1 MTVRSTPA
9 TASGADPLANGKL
22 NAPAAERNVA
32 AITDL
37 LRRVAPPT
45 GEALELASGT
55 GQHVTAFAAALPG
68 LIWQPTE
75 PDALRL
81 ASIAAYRAEAGL
93 ANLRAPEALDATVP
107 GWGKDRSVDLVVL
120 VNLLHLI
127 SEAEAKTLITEAAKA
142 LRQNGVLVI
151 YGPFMR
157 AGELTSDGDR
167 AFHQSLVSHDQ
178 DTGYKDDFDTL
189 DQMVEAGLSITLVG
203 EMPANNLALVGTREF

>member
-1 MTVRSTPA
+1 MTVRSTPG
-9 TASGADPLANGKL
+9 TASGADPVAGAKL
-22 NAPAAERNVA
+22 SAPAAERNVA

-45 GEALELASGT
+45 GTALELASGT
-55 GQHVTAFAAALPG
+55 GQHVTAFAAAMPG
-68 LIWQPTE
+68 VTWQPTE

-81 ASIAAYRAEAGL
+81 ASIDAYRVESGL
-93 ANLRAPEALDATVP
+93 ANLLAPQTLDATVP
-107 GWGKDRSVDLVVL
+107 GWGQDRSVDLVVL

-127 SEAEAKTLITEAAKA
+127 SEPEAQTLITEAARA
-142 LRQNGVLVI
+142 LRANGVLVI

-167 AFHQSLVSHDQ
+167 TFHQSLIAHDP
-178 DTGYKDDFDTL
+178 DIGYKDDFDTL

-203 EMPANNLALVGTREF
+203 EMPANNLALVATREF